1 MECFN
6 SENFGERFFSFNPEN
21 TKEIEFTKI
30 GAKRPRNTMD
40 SILEKFNK

>member
-21 TKEIEFTKI
+21 TGEELTQCIN
-30 GAKRPRNTMD
+30 P
-40 SILEKFNK
+40 